1 MVQKNGSQKLH
12 LPILVEMD
20 EDGVFIV
27 SCPTFQGC
35 HSYGATIEEA
45 LDNIREVIEMCLE
58 EQMPINSN
66 RFVGFRELEF
76 IA

>member
-35 HSYGATIEEA
+35 HSYGAMIEEA

-58 EQMPINSN
+58 EQMPI
-66 RFVGFRELEF
+66 
-76 IA
+76 